1 MIGLGGITGL
11 FKTAGDIVDNLH
23 TSDEERLSLKN
34 AFVELQGSV
43 IGDVLEYQ
51 KSLNDAQ
58 ATIITAE
65 AQGKSWIQRSW
76 RPITMLTFVVIVLMR
91 WFGLTV
97 DVPESVEV
105 ELMSLIKIGLGG
117 YVAGR
122 SVEKVTEI
130 ASGALKDYAKTK

>member
-58 ATIITAE
+58 STIITAE
-65 AQGKSWIQRSW
+65 A
-76 RPITMLTFVVIVLMR
+76 
-91 WFGLTV
+91 
-97 DVPESVEV
+97 
-105 ELMSLIKIGLGG
+105 
-117 YVAGR
+117 
-122 SVEKVTEI
+122 
-130 ASGALKDYAKTK
+130 